1 MNDFSPA
8 VMKTLLKQAGLRAT
22 PARIATLTMLS
33 QSSKPLSHAEV
44 SDELKNLGV
53 DKTTVY
59 RNLNDLVG
67 ANLLRRAELGDHIW
81 RFELANHHDEACSP
95 HPHFVCIDCG
105 DVFCIDEKYLQ
116 ARDFQLEN
124 QTVTVKEVLVRG
136 HCNNC

>member
-1 MNDFSPA
+1 MNDSGPA
-8 VMKTLLKQAGLRAT
+8 VIKTLLKQVGMRAT
-22 PARIATLTMLS
+22 PARIATLAVLS

-53 DKTTVY
+53 NKTTVY

-81 RFELANHHDEACSP
+81 RFELANHHDEASSP
-95 HPHFVCIDCG
+95 HPHFLCIDCG

-116 ARDFQLEN
+116 TNDFQLEN
-124 QTVTVKEVLVRG
+124 QTVTVKEILVRG

>member
-1 MNDFSPA
+1 MNDSGPA
-8 VMKTLLKQAGLRAT
+8 VIKTLLKQVGMRAT
-22 PARIATLTMLS
+22 PARIATLAVLS

-53 DKTTVY
+53 NKTTVY

-81 RFELANHHDEACSP
+81 RFELANHHDEASSP
-95 HPHFVCIDCG
+95 HPHFLCIDCG

-116 ARDFQLEN
+116 TNDFQLEN
-124 QTVTVKEVLVRG
+124 KNVTVKEILVRG
-136 HCNNC
+136 HCNDC

>member
-8 VMKTLLKQAGLRAT
+8 AMKTLLKQAGMRAT

-44 SDELKNLGV
+44 AAELENLGV
-53 DKTTVY
+53 DKATVY

-81 RFELANHHDEACSP
+81 RFELADHHDEACSP

-105 DVFCIDEKYLQ
+105 AVSCIDEKYLQ
-116 ARDFQLEN
+116 ATDFKLADK
-124 QTVTVKEVLVRG
+124 TVTVKEILVRG

>member
-1 MNDFSPA
+1 MNDSSPA
-8 VMKTLLKQAGLRAT
+8 VIKTLLKQVGMRAT
-22 PARIATLTMLS
+22 PARIATLAVLS

-53 DKTTVY
+53 NKTTVY

-95 HPHFVCIDCG
+95 HPHFLCIDCG

-116 ARDFQLEN
+116 TTDFQQEN
-124 QTVTVKEVLVRG
+124 KNFTVKEILVRG
-136 HCNNC
+136 QCNKC

>member
-1 MNDFSPA
+1 MNDSSPA
-8 VMKTLLKQAGLRAT
+8 VIKTLLKQVGMRAT
-22 PARIATLTMLS
+22 PARIATLAFLS

-53 DKTTVY
+53 NKTTVY

-81 RFELANHHDEACSP
+81 RFELANHHDEASSP
-95 HPHFVCIDCG
+95 HPHFLCIDCG

-116 ARDFQLEN
+116 TNDFQLEN
-124 QTVTVKEVLVRG
+124 KNVTVKEILVR
-136 HCNNC
+136 

>member
-1 MNDFSPA
+1 MGSEMCIRD
-8 VMKTLLKQAGLRAT
+8 
-22 PARIATLTMLS
+22 
-33 QSSKPLSHAEV
+33 SSKPLSHAEV
-44 SDELKNLGV
+44 SAELKNLGV

-81 RFELANHHDEACSP
+81 RFELANHHDEASSP
-95 HPHFVCIDCG
+95 HPHFLCIDCG

-116 ARDFQLEN
+116 TNDFQLEN
-124 QTVTVKEVLVRG
+124 QTVTVKEILVRG